1 MGRAEGRQDSCRG
14 ADDEKAAE
22 RMQHRVQVLE
32 YERKAAGSA
41 RRTCVVSGGSAALV
55 VVSTHAAKLSGIAAG

>member
-1 MGRAEGRQDSCRG
+1 
-14 ADDEKAAE
+14 
-22 RMQHRVQVLE
+22 MQHRVQVLE